1 MNRLEAYQELNSHLA
16 KTVNQLKC
24 ELKKTKDSMILL
36 HRQLETVHEINI
48 ELTAQQSNL
57 FKRLEQYEKLLD

>member
-1 MNRLEAYQELNSHLA
+1 
-16 KTVNQLKC
+16 
-24 ELKKTKDSMILL
+24 MILL